1 MNEYK
6 RIENLCE
13 RIEVENQ
20 IGEQTTLSFNSS
32 EIQKIGSWVVIKSIG
47 LILCGGFFFWIMF
60 NLFNGKCLSTFCNYT
75 TGLTYLDKSYY
86 VTLSGFCL
94 CAFM

>member
-32 EIQKIGSWVVIKSIG
+32 EIQKVVE
-47 LILCGGFFFWIMF
+47 
-60 NLFNGKCLSTFCNYT
+60 LS
-75 TGLTYLDKSYY
+75 
-86 VTLSGFCL
+86 
-94 CAFM
+94 